1 MAKESVEERK
11 DRAQYS
17 DTAEELEILAS
28 DRAKDVREAVAKNTD
43 TPASVLQKLAG
54 DNSIDVRISVAF
66 HANTPTSALEK
77 LVGDEDVTVRT
88 LVARHA
94 NTPVSLLEKLAGDE
108 NEDVRQAVAENT
120 NTPVSQLEKLAGDG
134 DETVRQAV
142 GGNKNT
148 PISLLEKLAE
158 DDEAWVRARVAENA
172 NTPVSLLEKLA
183 GDEEWSV
190 RDSVSENTNNP
201 VSILKELAKD
211 EDARSDLARN
221 ENTPISVVRQR
232 QEDFISLEL
241 EASDCNMY
249 YVDYLIEEIKNS
261 LDVDWCKGF
270 IDAMQSESLSNYG
283 EDPLISFDGSS
294 IKISKN
300 TEPFNLKKGE
310 IRIFGFWEYDER
322 STDYEYLEWARNSKI
337 TSHSIEIYP
346 GTFFVEKFTDS
357 NGEELNF
364 QLEGAGGEAYY
375 NLGVADHERNLELEC
390 TSEPE
395 DLLRMVST
403 ILKK

>member
-1 MAKESVEERK
+1 M
-11 DRAQYS
+11 
-17 DTAEELEILAS
+17 
-28 DRAKDVREAVAKNTD
+28 
-43 TPASVLQKLAG
+43 
-54 DNSIDVRISVAF
+54 
-66 HANTPTSALEK
+66 
-77 LVGDEDVTVRT
+77 
-88 LVARHA
+88 
-94 NTPVSLLEKLAGDE
+94 
-108 NEDVRQAVAENT
+108 
-120 NTPVSQLEKLAGDG
+120 
-134 DETVRQAV
+134 RQAV

-322 STDYEYLEWARNSKI
+322 STDYECLEWARSSKI

-375 NLGVADHERNLELEC
+375 NLGVADYERNLELEC

>member
-1 MAKESVEERK
+1 MAEESLEEREE
-11 DRAQYS
+11 RAQNA
-17 DTAEELEILAS
+17 TRLEELEILV
-28 DRAKDVREAVAKNTD
+28 KDDESSVRSYVAANENTSKSLLEKLAGD
-43 TPASVLQKLAG
+43 KSEFVRDKIANNENTPVSVLQKLG
-54 DNSIDVRISVAF
+54 EDQDSFVRGRVAE
-66 HANTPTSALEK
+66 NK
-77 LVGDEDVTVRT
+77 
-88 LVARHA
+88 
-94 NTPVSLLEKLAGDE
+94 NTPVSLLEKLE
-108 NEDVRQAVAENT
+108 KDVSKD
-120 NTPVSQLEKLAGDG
+120 VSKKA
-134 DETVRQAV
+134 R
-142 GGNKNT
+142 KN
-148 PISLLEKLAE
+148 LK
-158 DDEAWVRARVAENA
+158 ARGLSTTSPREQ
-172 NTPVSLLEKLA
+172 
-183 GDEEWSV
+183 EE
-190 RDSVSENTNNP
+190 
-201 VSILKELAKD
+201 
-211 EDARSDLARN
+211 
-221 ENTPISVVRQR
+221 
-232 QEDFISLEL
+232 FISLEL
-241 EASDCNMY
+241 EASDCNIY
-249 YVDYLIEEIKNS
+249 CVDYSIEEIKNS

-375 NLGVADHERNLELEC
+375 NLGVADYERNLELEC

>member
-17 DTAEELEILAS
+17 DSAEELEILAS
-28 DRAKDVREAVAKNTD
+28 DRAKDVREAVAKNAD

-54 DNSIDVRISVAF
+54 DNSIDVRINVAF

-88 LVARHA
+88 WVARHV

-108 NEDVRQAVAENT
+108 NKEDVRRRVAEN
-120 NTPVSQLEKLAGDG
+120 V
-134 DETVRQAV
+134 
-142 GGNKNT
+142 NT

-241 EASDCNMY
+241 EASDCNIY
-249 YVDYLIEEIKNS
+249 CVDYSIEEIKNS

-283 EDPLISFDGSS
+283 ESPLISFDGSS

-322 STDYEYLEWARNSKI
+322 STDYECLEWARSSKI
-337 TSHSIEIYP
+337 TSLSIEIYP

-375 NLGVADHERNLELEC
+375 NLGVADHERNLELEW

>member
-28 DRAKDVREAVAKNTD
+28 DRAKDVREAVAKNLGA
-43 TPASVLQKLAG
+43 PASVLQKLAG
-54 DNSIDVRISVAF
+54 DNSIDVRINVAF
-66 HANTPTSALEK
+66 HANIPTSALEK

-88 LVARHA
+88 WVARHA

-108 NEDVRQAVAENT
+108 NKEDVRRRVAEN
-120 NTPVSQLEKLAGDG
+120 V
-134 DETVRQAV
+134 
-142 GGNKNT
+142 NT

-283 EDPLISFDGSS
+283 EAPLISFDGSI

-310 IRIFGFWEYDER
+310 IRIFGFWEYDKR

-337 TSHSIEIYP
+337 ISHSIEIYP

>member
-1 MAKESVEERK
+1 MRDKIANNE
-11 DRAQYS
+11 
-17 DTAEELEILAS
+17 
-28 DRAKDVREAVAKNTD
+28 NT
-43 TPASVLQKLAG
+43 PVSVLQKLG
-54 DNSIDVRISVAF
+54 EDQDSFVRGRVAE
-66 HANTPTSALEK
+66 NK
-77 LVGDEDVTVRT
+77 
-88 LVARHA
+88 
-94 NTPVSLLEKLAGDE
+94 NTPVSLLEKLAEDE
-108 NEDVRQAVAENT
+108 
-120 NTPVSQLEKLAGDG
+120 SF
-134 DETVRQAV
+134 TVRKSLIP
-142 GGNKNT
+142 NKNI
-148 PISLLEKLAE
+148 PVSLLEKLAKDE
-158 DDEAWVRARVAENA
+158 DEWVRRDLVHPLLDSYYKETPVSLLEKLVEDESELVRTCVADNN
-172 NTPVSLLEKLA
+172 NTPVSLLEKLEKDVSKDVSKKA
-183 GDEEWSV
+183 RKNLKARGLSTTSPREQEE
-190 RDSVSENTNNP
+190 
-201 VSILKELAKD
+201 
-211 EDARSDLARN
+211 
-221 ENTPISVVRQR
+221 
-232 QEDFISLEL
+232 FISLEL
-241 EASDCNMY
+241 EASDCNIY
-249 YVDYLIEEIKNS
+249 SVDYSIEEIKNS
-261 LDVDWCKGF
+261 LDLDWCKGF

-375 NLGVADHERNLELEC
+375 NLGVADYERNLELEC

>member
-17 DTAEELEILAS
+17 DSAEELEILAS
-28 DRAKDVREAVAKNTD
+28 DRAKDVREAVAKNAD

-54 DNSIDVRISVAF
+54 DNSIDVRINVAF

-88 LVARHA
+88 WVARHA

-120 NTPVSQLEKLAGDG
+120 NTPVSQLEKLAGDE

-270 IDAMQSESLSNYG
+270 IDLMQSESMSNYG
-283 EDPLISFDGSS
+283 ESPLISFDGSS

-322 STDYEYLEWARNSKI
+322 STDYECLEWARSSKI

-375 NLGVADHERNLELEC
+375 NLGVADYERNLELEC

>member
-1 MAKESVEERK
+1 
-11 DRAQYS
+11 
-17 DTAEELEILAS
+17 
-28 DRAKDVREAVAKNTD
+28 
-43 TPASVLQKLAG
+43 
-54 DNSIDVRISVAF
+54 
-66 HANTPTSALEK
+66 
-77 LVGDEDVTVRT
+77 
-88 LVARHA
+88 
-94 NTPVSLLEKLAGDE
+94 
-108 NEDVRQAVAENT
+108 
-120 NTPVSQLEKLAGDG
+120 
-134 DETVRQAV
+134 
-142 GGNKNT
+142 
-148 PISLLEKLAE
+148 
-158 DDEAWVRARVAENA
+158 
-172 NTPVSLLEKLA
+172 
-183 GDEEWSV
+183 V

-241 EASDCNMY
+241 EASDCNIY
-249 YVDYLIEEIKNS
+249 CVDYSIEEIKNS

-375 NLGVADHERNLELEC
+375 NLGVADYERNLELEC